1 MASSH
6 HRVSICPRVIAVL
19 VAEAVAEW
27 PVVTGVMGLA
37 HATLRQTLLYKQR
50 EVHTSGRSFIDKQ
63 RGVDINKRSY
73 GFW

>member
-1 MASSH
+1 MNIWYFLERTNVQRVASPH

-37 HATLRQTLLYKQR
+37 HATLRHYCTNR
-50 EVHTSGRSFIDKQ
+50 ERCTQVGAH
-63 RGVDINKRSY
+63 
-73 GFW
+73 